1 MKDAEYALRKEIIET
16 CIAMDQRGINQG
28 TSGNI
33 SVRWEKGLLI
43 TPSGLA
49 YETMAPEDII
59 FLDMDGKAHGP
70 HNPSTEWRF
79 HRDIIRARKDVHA
92 IVHAHPIHCTAI
104 AITGQDIPAVHYMIA
119 AAGGASI
126 RCAPYATYGTEE
138 LSKAA
143 LDALK
148 DRLGCLLANHG
159 AIACGSSLRKAYWL
173 LCEMEVLARQYIM
186 ARQAG
191 KPVVLDDDE
200 IALVVEKFKSYG
212 PQTKVEA
219 PT

>member
-1 MKDAEYALRKEIIET
+1 MNDAEYALRKEIVAT
-16 CIAMDQRGINQG
+16 CLAMDARGINQG

-59 FLDMDGKAHGP
+59 FLGMDGTPRGP

-79 HRDIIRARKDVHA
+79 HRDIMKARKDVNA
-92 IVHAHPIHCTAI
+92 IVHAQPIHCTAM
-104 AITGQDIPAVHYMIA
+104 AMTRQDIPAVHYMIA
-119 AAGGASI
+119 AAGGPSV

-143 LDALK
+143 LGALK
-148 DRLGCLLANHG
+148 GRLACLLANHG
-159 AIACGSSLRKAYWL
+159 AIACGTNLRKAFWL
-173 LCEMEVLARQYIM
+173 MSELEVLARQFIM

-191 KPVVLDDDE
+191 APVVLPNDE
-200 IALVVEKFKSYG
+200 ISRVVEKFKSYG
-212 PQTKVEA
+212 PSFKRGKTS
-219 PT
+219 